1 MTGSPPASVPT
12 WIVEVTRHRDLSQEA
27 LELALEHMAGRAVTL
42 LLVHVMSEVPTSR
55 NMTLPAS
62 EVDPKTALQHAKK
75 LVDILMKPLLAT
87 ATASRVACGT
97 AVELNDRR
105 EIGLCLA
112 ARRAN
117 AERVYIG
124 VKRCGMADLQ
134 GVAGLA
140 GFSGLIWFDQ
150 LCSVGSPAGAG
161 PTTTCSA
168 SPLPPPLL
176 LPPHILSLF
185 RHSPLPL
192 SPFRPLPPRSR
203 KLLGWSS
210 SGVVA
215 ACQTSLPRAC
225 TLVVSQGGRGHKH
238 QQLIGAQR
246 TDLSALPSVFL
257 QFHSAPS
264 SNDAL
269 AARLA
274 PPALPPPPPLRLNPL
289 RSPPPCTCAAPPT
302 PRRWR
307 RPPPAPAPPAAA
319 AGGEAAERDP
329 WGQMMDRGKG
339 AEQRRAGGG
348 GERGKQSR
356 LSFSTLEE
364 LQQMAVRESEAS
376 GAQPMSSAA
385 RHRSPGA
392 AAAGMPARDG
402 GWGEAAL
409 RGAGRGAGMGPSLS
423 ASCSPSATPGGMAMG
438 AGGEEGQWGA
448 GHAVRKRSA
457 ERVVLPEGI
466 PEEGEGGGAAG
477 RGDWDGGGEEE
488 GEWEGGGGGGGGRS
502 LLADELAMLEAEDEG
517 GEGGRGGGGEGEGSG
532 VGGQGREQQPRGGR
546 QCCGRQQRRGGRRQR
561 VSHPLRP
568 SPLVHGAMCTPMAL
582 HQPGPALSPAPCS
595 PLAGSSSF
603 RGSALSPGGSSAG
616 GSRQGSRQGSM
627 QGSIEGV
634 AGGGVGA
641 MSGGGS
647 GPTASQPAA
656 SSFGRSAFSSGQLT
670 PGSSSAVGD
679 GFDCRQFTAQQ
690 LARATKNYA
699 QENLL
704 GKGSFGAVFRGEM
717 LGCQVAVKRLEGQ
730 GWQGPDEFR
739 VEVEVLS
746 RMRHPHIV
754 LLMGCCTE
762 EMALVYEFLPGGTL
776 QDKLGPPKTADA
788 VRLSWSDRLRICGEM
803 ATALMYLHRNDP
815 PIVHRDLKP
824 DNILLDGNLASK
836 IGDVGL
842 ARLLEAD
849 GSTTMKVRGTLGYI
863 DPEEVETCEISVLSD
878 VYALGLIMLQLLTG
892 QRAVKAVHRMLAEC
906 AKHAKTAQGSQPGPG
921 GAAVGA
927 VGVVSKYLEST
938 GGEWRMDLAEEAAG
952 LALRCADRRR
962 ENRPSLKKEV
972 QPALVRIA
980 AAAEEEVKARK
991 KHSDLQFICPLS
1003 KVCRVSCALRK
1014 PTLCCTL
1021 THALVSLSHAVV
1033 TFIITLS
1040 LLRVVHANAT
1050 TVCTLSMRT
1059 LPCSALHT
1067 PRPRPRWQEVMRDPV
1082 VAGDGFTY
1090 EREHITR
1097 WMASCTTLALH
1108 GAAPAAHLPHPQQR
1122 PQNAHLLPQ
1131 HALISSPLGCTL
1143 ASHSLYIHCN
1153 ALSIFAA
1160 GGRCLFQGP
1169 GLAVLHSAPLCSL
1182 KTHL

>member
-27 LELALEHMAGRAVTL
+27 LGAGFGAHGRARRDAPPRA
-42 LLVHVMSEVPTSR
+42 HVMSEVPTSPR
-55 NMTLPAS
+55 Q
-62 EVDPKTALQHAKK
+62 E

-87 ATASRVACGT
+87 ATASRVRPRSRPQLHPPHASGHSPPQLTVIAMLIRLLSVTSDLSSSSAARSKTVPPLRSSPSPGSFSSTPSFPRVPFLVSAAFFLPARAVRGAWQVACGT

-105 EIGLCLA
+105 AIGLCLA

-140 GFSGLIWFDQ
+140 GFT
-150 LCSVGSPAGAG
+150 GSCWGGHRRAWW
-161 PTTTCSA
+161 
-168 SPLPPPLL
+168 
-176 LPPHILSLF
+176 
-185 RHSPLPL
+185 RRV
-192 SPFRPLPPRSR
+192 RP
-203 KLLGWSS
+203 
-210 SGVVA
+210 
-215 ACQTSLPRAC
+215 SLPRAC

-246 TDLSALPSVFL
+246 TDLSRAAV
-257 QFHSAPS
+257 PS
-264 SNDAL
+264 SCSSTP
-269 AARLA
+269 RPPPTTPS
-274 PPALPPPPPLRLNPL
+274 PPASRPPHSPPPPPSALKPPAFASPL
-289 RSPPPCTCAAPPT
+289 HVRRPSDPPPLEASASPLGSSGAPSSEFSISSSSSGPHSRSLPLAA
-302 PRRWR
+302 
-307 RPPPAPAPPAAA
+307 PAPAPPAAA
-319 AGGEAAERDP
+319 AGGEAAEEGSMGTNDGPGER
-329 WGQMMDRGKG
+329 GGAEARGGGRGKG
-339 AEQRRAGGG
+339 EAIALIVFDAGGAAADG
-348 GERGKQSR
+348 GARI
-356 LSFSTLEE
+356 
-364 LQQMAVRESEAS
+364 EAS

-385 RHRSPGA
+385 TPSFPPALLRPECPPGT
-392 AAAGMPARDG
+392 GVG
-402 GWGEAAL
+402 GEAAL

-517 GEGGRGGGGEGEGSG
+517 GEGGEEGGGGGEGSG

-561 VSHPLRP
+561 GEVGGVQGLSTWAVSHPLRP

-647 GPTASQPAA
+647 VGAGDSSGTGGLLSRPAPTSSSSSSSRASRFHHLSAPSNTSPPAA
-656 SSFGRSAFSSGQLT
+656 AQQWATAL
-670 PGSSSAVGD
+670 
-679 GFDCRQFTAQQ
+679 DCRQFTAQQ

-962 ENRPSLKKEV
+962 GE
-972 QPALVRIA
+972 PAEPQERGA
-980 AAAEEEVKARK
+980 AGAGADRCGSGGGGQGTQEAQR
-991 KHSDLQFICPLS
+991 L
-1003 KVCRVSCALRK
+1003 A
-1014 PTLCCTL
+1014 
-1021 THALVSLSHAVV
+1021 
-1033 TFIITLS
+1033 
-1040 LLRVVHANAT
+1040 
-1050 TVCTLSMRT
+1050 
-1059 LPCSALHT
+1059 
-1067 PRPRPRWQEVMRDPV
+1067 EVMRDPV

-1097 WMASCTTLALH
+1097 WMASCTLSPSTGQPL
-1108 GAAPAAHLPHPQQR
+1108 PPHLPHPQQR

-1143 ASHSLYIHCN
+1143 ASHSLYI
-1153 ALSIFAA
+1153 
-1160 GGRCLFQGP
+1160 Q
-1169 GLAVLHSAPLCSL
+1169 
-1182 KTHL
+1182 

>member
-1 MTGSPPASVPT
+1 MLAAMTGSLPASVPT

-105 EIGLCLA
+105 EMGLCLA

-124 VKRCGMADLQ
+124 VK
-134 GVAGLA
+134 
-140 GFSGLIWFDQ
+140 
-150 LCSVGSPAGAG
+150 
-161 PTTTCSA
+161 
-168 SPLPPPLL
+168 
-176 LPPHILSLF
+176 
-185 RHSPLPL
+185 
-192 SPFRPLPPRSR
+192 R

-269 AARLA
+269 ATRLA
-274 PPALPPPPPLRLNPL
+274 PPALPPATPSSLKPPACASPLHVRRPSDPPPLEASASPL
-289 RSPPPCTCAAPPT
+289 GSSGAPSSEFSLSSSSSGPHSRSLPLAA
-302 PRRWR
+302 
-307 RPPPAPAPPAAA
+307 PAPAPPATA

-339 AEQRRAGGG
+339 AEQRRAGAG

-392 AAAGMPARDG
+392 AAVGMPARDG

-409 RGAGRGAGMGPSLS
+409 RGAGRGAGMGLSLS

-438 AGGEEGQWGA
+438 GAGEEGRWGA

-457 ERVVLPEGI
+457 ERVALPEGI
-466 PEEGEGGGAAG
+466 PEEGEGGGAVG

-488 GEWEGGGGGGGGRS
+488 GEWEGGGVGGGGRS

-517 GEGGRGGGGEGEGSG
+517 GAGGAEGEGEGKEAAWVGKG
-532 VGGQGREQQPRGGR
+532 VSSNREVDGSAAGDSSAGAGDGRE
-546 QCCGRQQRRGGRRQR
+546 
-561 VSHPLRP
+561 
-568 SPLVHGAMCTPMAL
+568 
-582 HQPGPALSPAPCS
+582 PGPALSPAPCS

-616 GSRQGSRQGSM
+616 GSRHGSRQGSM

-634 AGGGVGA
+634 AGGGVGV

-647 GPTASQPAA
+647 VGAGDSSGTGGLLSRPAPTSSSSSSSRASRFHHLSAPSNTSLAAYSQGPTASQPAA

-906 AKHAKTAQGSQPGPG
+906 AKHAKTPQGSQPGPG

-991 KHSDLQFICPLS
+991 KHSDSQFICPLS
-1003 KVCRVSCALRK
+1003 K
-1014 PTLCCTL
+1014 
-1021 THALVSLSHAVV
+1021 
-1033 TFIITLS
+1033 
-1040 LLRVVHANAT
+1040 
-1050 TVCTLSMRT
+1050 
-1059 LPCSALHT
+1059 
-1067 PRPRPRWQEVMRDPV
+1067 EVMRDPV

-1097 WMASCTTLALH
+1097 WMASCTLSPST
-1108 GAAPAAHLPHPQQR
+1108 GQPLPHTCLTP
-1122 PQNAHLLPQ
+1122 NNVLKT
-1131 HALISSPLGCTL
+1131 LISS
-1143 ASHSLYIHCN
+1143 HN
-1153 ALSIFAA
+1153 M
-1160 GGRCLFQGP
+1160 R
-1169 GLAVLHSAPLCSL
+1169 
-1182 KTHL
+1182 

>member
-274 PPALPPPPPLRLNPL
+274 PPALPPATPSALKPPAFASPLHVRRPSDPPPLEASASPL
-289 RSPPPCTCAAPPT
+289 GSSGAPSSEFSISSSSSGPHSRSLPLAA
-302 PRRWR
+302 
-307 RPPPAPAPPAAA
+307 PAPAPPAAA

-517 GEGGRGGGGEGEGSG
+517 GEGGEEGGGEGKEAAWVGKGVSSNREVDGSAAG
-532 VGGQGREQQPRGGR
+532 DSSAGAGDGRE
-546 QCCGRQQRRGGRRQR
+546 
-561 VSHPLRP
+561 
-568 SPLVHGAMCTPMAL
+568 
-582 HQPGPALSPAPCS
+582 PGPALSPAPCS

-647 GPTASQPAA
+647 VGAGDSSGTGGLLSRPAPTSSSSSSSRASRFHHLSAPSNTSLAAYSQGPTASQPAA

-1003 KVCRVSCALRK
+1003 K
-1014 PTLCCTL
+1014 
-1021 THALVSLSHAVV
+1021 
-1033 TFIITLS
+1033 
-1040 LLRVVHANAT
+1040 
-1050 TVCTLSMRT
+1050 
-1059 LPCSALHT
+1059 
-1067 PRPRPRWQEVMRDPV
+1067 EVMRDPV

-1097 WMASCTTLALH
+1097 WMASCTLSPST
-1108 GAAPAAHLPHPQQR
+1108 GQPLPHTCLTP
-1122 PQNAHLLPQ
+1122 NNVLKT
-1131 HALISSPLGCTL
+1131 LISS
-1143 ASHSLYIHCN
+1143 HNMH
-1153 ALSIFAA
+1153 
-1160 GGRCLFQGP
+1160 
-1169 GLAVLHSAPLCSL
+1169 
-1182 KTHL
+1182 